1 MNKRVS
7 RLTIVCDHGT
17 SLTKVLYRIGRSGQP
32 KYLTMDTQ
40 MLKLNVDTVTN
51 LLPNLEFSKPEHNAW
66 LQLNDNSCY
75 LVGRLAREYRA
86 STSIR
91 SLKYES
97 IVPRILAVVGAIAI
111 KEKLSKQINLDLAL
125 LLPFGESS
133 NNAELEKELRESISK
148 FQFQTDNYQVE
159 LQRYRCRPEGYGIAS
174 NLLKLHHLK
183 GDRAQ
188 NFAIL
193 MFGYRNTSLL
203 LFKDGTL
210 SLSDSETTN
219 LGFYNFS
226 DLIIKKTSGLTRED
240 IKSAIH
246 TNREN
251 IINYKTALGEERLVT
266 KIEVGELLK
275 SRNKE
280 RAKVEKTKIE
290 TAISNSTREYWQLLE
305 SWMDEVLPTQK
316 QLDKLIYTGGTSG
329 FFRQE
334 LNDYFVAKYSDEQ
347 VSSTLKIE
355 QELLFE
361 LNLGKIESSRLR
373 QQQLPLRFADAWGLF
388 VDFARY
394 TPTKL
399 SLAS

>member
-40 MLKLNVDTVTN
+40 MLKLNIDTVTN
-51 LLPNLEFSKPEHNAW
+51 LLPNSEFSQPEHNAW
-66 LQLNDNSCY
+66 LQFNDNSCY

-86 STSIR
+86 STSIK

-97 IVPRILAVVGAIAI
+97 IVPKILAVVGAIAV

-133 NNAELEKELRESISK
+133 NNSELELELRRSISK

-159 LQRYRCRPEGYGIAS
+159 LQRYQCRPEGYGIAS

-183 GDRAQ
+183 EDRVQ

-226 DLIIKKTSGLTRED
+226 DLIIKKTSGLTIED

-246 TNREN
+246 TNKEN

-266 KIEVGELLK
+266 EIEVGELLK

-305 SWMDEVLPTQK
+305 SWMNEVLPTQK

-334 LNDYFVAKYSDEQ
+334 LNDYFVAKYSDEK

-361 LNLGKIESSRLR
+361 LNLSKIESSRLKH
-373 QQQLPLRFADAWGLF
+373 QQLPLRFADAWGLF